1 MARHVITQAVAIAT
15 DDPQEFEDKF
25 NETMRLLADNH
36 PEVTLDLTNG
46 MKAVILYTLS
56 EETIETIGDQF
67 RAEGIRHTCREC
79 PLHDYEADS
88 RRKWVSC
95 RYSELGETHLD
106 HECCE
111 YFYKM
116 LKIGQIRPGTHIVS
130 GRMNSAKVRK

>member
-1 MARHVITQAVAIAT
+1 MGRKSIMQAVAIAT
-15 DDPQEFEDKF
+15 NDPEEFEEKF
-25 NETMRLLADNH
+25 NEAMRLLADNR
-36 PEVTLDLTNG
+36 PEVTLDLSEG
-46 MKAVILYTLS
+46 LKAVITYELS

-67 RAEGIRHTCREC
+67 RAEGIRHICREC

-116 LKIGQIRPGTHIVS
+116 LKIGQIRPGTHSVS

>member
-1 MARHVITQAVAIAT
+1 MARNVITQAVAIAT

-95 RYSELGETHLD
+95 GYSELGETHLD

-116 LKIGQIRPGTHIVS
+116 LKIGQIRPGTHSVS

>member
-1 MARHVITQAVAIAT
+1 MARQVITQAVAIAT
-15 DDPQEFEDKF
+15 NDPQEFEDKF

-56 EETIETIGDQF
+56 EETVETIGDQF
-67 RAEGIRHTCREC
+67 RAEGIRHICREC

-106 HECCE
+106 RECCE

-116 LKIGQIRPGTHIVS
+116 LKIGQIRPGTHSVS